1 MVKINRLHRKIG
13 HVLFNPAAENILATS
28 SGDYT
33 IKIWDVES
41 GSSSLTLKHGDIV
54 QSLSWS
60 ANGSL
65 IVTTSRDKKLRI
77 WDVRQEKPAHVAP
90 GHAGAKSSRV
100 TWMGEHD
107 RVATTG
113 FSKMSDRQLGLWDI
127 RNPSEPS
134 GGFQTLD
141 SISGVCMPF
150 WDDGTQCLYLA
161 GKGDGNIRYFEYEH
175 DKFEYLSEYKSA
187 DPQRGIAF
195 IPKRGVNLH
204 ENEVM
209 RAFKTVNDSYIEP
222 ISFVVP
228 RRAEVFQE
236 DVYLPTYGMKPA
248 MSSAEWLD
256 GKEGLPPKIDL
267 ASLYAGE
274 EPAEVSVD
282 YKPPAAEAPPQAPS
296 PATRDAS
303 MFEAPA
309 EPSPTFRSPIPS
321 MKEQTSSI
329 KDLASKYNDR
339 DSDNEAEDNGD
350 DTSSFEEVSKPN
362 ERHAPSAAEPDEKS
376 PPAAISTNLPPSQA
390 SASQPEKSPLP
401 MTQPASS
408 SAAPSPHTPPPT
420 SSTSGGEP
428 LQGYLKDIKS
438 LLEQQNASMA
448 AQSDKITALTK
459 EVDTLRMAVGQKEE
473 KDERIRALEREVE
486 VLKGGN

>member
-1 MVKINRLHRKIG
+1 MINRPYRKIG

-33 IKIWDVES
+33 VKIWDIES
-41 GSSSLTLKHGDIV
+41 GASRLTLKHGDIV

-65 IVTTSRDKKLRI
+65 IVTTSRDKRLRI
-77 WDVRQEKPAHVAP
+77 WDVRQEKPAQVTP

-127 RNPSEPS
+127 RNPTEPS

-195 IPKRGVNLH
+195 LPKRGVNLH
-204 ENEVM
+204 ENEIM

-236 DVYLPTYGMKPA
+236 DVYPPTFGIKPA

-256 GKEGLPPKIDL
+256 GQEGLPPKIDL

-274 EPAEVSVD
+274 DPTEVPAD
-282 YKPPAAEAPPQAPS
+282 YKPPAAEAPPQPPS
-296 PATRDAS
+296 PVTKEAKL
-303 MFEAPA
+303 FKAPA
-309 EPSPTFRSPIPS
+309 EPSPTFRGLTPS
-321 MKEQTSSI
+321 MKEQTNSI
-329 KDLASKYNDR
+329 KDLASKYNDK

-350 DTSSFEEVSKPN
+350 DTSSFEEVSKPV
-362 ERHAPSAAEPDEKS
+362 ERHAPAATEPA
-376 PPAAISTNLPPSQA
+376 PPAAISKNLPPTQD
-390 SASQPEKSPLP
+390 SASQSQISPLP
-401 MTQPASS
+401 MSQPASS
-408 SAAPSPHTPPPT
+408 SAAPAPHSPPPA
-420 SSTSGGEP
+420 SSTSESEP
-428 LQGYLKDIKS
+428 LQGYLQDIKS

-459 EVDTLRMAVGQKEE
+459 EVDTLKTAVGQKEE

-486 VLKGGN
+486 GLKWGS